1 MAYDLEGRM
10 AEICS
15 CATYCPCTAGLE
27 PDGGICDFNWVFHV
41 DRGTVGDVD
50 VTGLNMGFVGRVT
63 GTPGPG
69 VARVAVLVDDRASDD
84 QEAALVAAWTG
95 QRGGPLSELAS
106 LVAEVAAV
114 QRADISFDVDKGTGT
129 FRIGSLAKGELA
141 ALAGP
146 DGTPTT
152 IQNFALSGVL
162 GSLAYAAKPVAH
174 SMDATEYGFTLTP
187 GSATQFE
194 FHYTA

>member
-1 MAYDLEGRM
+1 MGYDLKGRM

-27 PDGGICDFNWVFHV
+27 PDGGICDFNWVFHI
-41 DRGTVGDVD
+41 DRGSVGDVD
-50 VTGLNMGFVGRVT
+50 VATLNLGFIGRVT

-69 VARVAVLVDDRASDD
+69 VARVAVLIDERATDA

-95 QRGGPLSELAS
+95 QEGGPLAELAS

-114 QRADISFDVDKGTGT
+114 QRAEIAFDVDKGSGS
-129 FRIGSLAKGELA
+129 FRIGALAEGELSP
-141 ALAGP
+141 LAGP

-162 GSLAYAAKPVAH
+162 GSLAYAATPVSH
-174 SMDATEYGFTLTP
+174 SMDAGEYGFTLTP